1 MPRGRDSRMHREDA
15 QAAAMQGRGI
25 PGRQAQA
32 RMALD
37 QAAQEAAD
45 RIQEKEAAVQGEGD
59 AI

>member
-1 MPRGRDSRMHREDA
+1 MHREDA